1 VASRLKRERDQLL
14 EEWIIQLKKRQD
26 AQMSKNSG
34 DNQENK
40 SQEELKA
47 MRQKVKEELSVEYD
61 RRLSEVETRLKSELE
76 SLEAREESL
85 TNELQARE
93 SALEGERSKV
103 KESMDILESELQC
116 SICSEL
122 FINAVTLGCAH
133 TFCEFCINSWKR
145 KPYSHHQCPIC
156 RSSIKLEIKSL
167 VLDQYIERIVDK
179 MDPDLAEVRRELI
192 VQRKELEEKE
202 ALKEKLDRDSS
213 TPINQNSSLPDISTD
228 SMGSGGN
235 ASGGGG
241 YSTNVHSR
249 INMSTPISGGSHSSG
264 SMFSP
269 GSRSSGG
276 HRYGGGRD
284 NVSRGGNRNSGGSNG
299 GGGHRGANRY
309 GNHGNGGGH
318 HSGNSNNSNRGYAGG
333 SGGNHRS
340 SMGGGAGSSSH
351 HGNHNA
357 GYRGP
362 FRYLGSCCKY
372 LTGSKMKVIS

>member
-1 VASRLKRERDQLL
+1 MVTL
-14 EEWIIQLKKRQD
+14 
-26 AQMSKNSG
+26 SKN
-34 DNQENK
+34 
-40 SQEELKA
+40 
-47 MRQKVKEELSVEYD
+47 VK
-61 RRLSEVETRLKSELE
+61 
-76 SLEAREESL
+76 
-85 TNELQARE
+85 
-93 SALEGERSKV
+93 
-103 KESMDILESELQC
+103 C
-116 SICSEL
+116 SIT
-122 FINAVTLGCAH
+122 AVTLGCAH

-179 MDPDLAEVRRELI
+179 MDPNLAEVRRELI

-235 ASGGGG
+235 ASGGG

-284 NVSRGGNRNSGGSNG
+284 NVSGGGNRNSGGSNG

-309 GNHGNGGGH
+309 GNHGNGGSH
-318 HSGNSNNSNRGYAGG
+318 HSGNSNSNRGYVGN
-333 SGGNHRS
+333 SGGHRS
-340 SMGGGAGSSSH
+340 SMGGG
-351 HGNHNA
+351 
-357 GYRGP
+357 
-362 FRYLGSCCKY
+362 
-372 LTGSKMKVIS
+372 V